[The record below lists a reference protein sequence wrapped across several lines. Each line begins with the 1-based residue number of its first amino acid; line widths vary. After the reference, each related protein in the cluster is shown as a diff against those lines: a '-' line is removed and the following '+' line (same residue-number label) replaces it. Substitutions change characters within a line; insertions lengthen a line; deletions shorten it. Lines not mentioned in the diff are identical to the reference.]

1 MSTRDKH
8 IQDYSRI
15 QVQTA
20 THARVIC
27 MLHEK
32 CGQLIRQ
39 AVSGDD
45 QNNNRLQ
52 LDRAQ
57 NIIVQLE
64 RSLVDKDQVSRSLY
78 LLYDY
83 CYCSLESG
91 SESDSRKALQVI
103 TSLNDTFKY
112 LCKGQSS
119 TIPEIAIPEN

>member
-1 MSTRDKH
+1 MSTKEKH

-32 CGQLIRQ
+32 CEQLIRL
-39 AVSGDD
+39 AISSED
-45 QNNNRLQ
+45 QNSRMQ
-52 LDRAQ
+52 LDHAQ

-64 RSLVDKDQVSRSLY
+64 MSLADGDQVSRSLY

-91 SESDSRKALQVI
+91 DVSGSRKALHVI
-103 TSLNDTFKY
+103 TSLKDTFNFLNKRP
-112 LCKGQSS
+112 KV
-119 TIPEIAIPEN
+119 

>member
-1 MSTRDKH
+1 MLSRKKH

-32 CGQLIRQ
+32 CEQLIRQ
-39 AVSGDD
+39 TIDREDPDSRSHL
-45 QNNNRLQ
+45 NN
-52 LDRAQ
+52 AQ

-64 RSLVDKDQVSRSLY
+64 RSLADNDQISKSLY

-91 SESDSRKALQVI
+91 ISADSRKALQVI
-103 TSLNDTFKY
+103 SSLKETFNRLNKR
-112 LCKGQSS
+112 
-119 TIPEIAIPEN
+119 TVN

>member
-1 MSTRDKH
+1 MSTKYRH

-32 CGQLIRQ
+32 CEQLIRQ
-39 AVSGDD
+39 AISGDD
-45 QNNNRLQ
+45 PGNRLQ

-64 RSLVDKDQVSRSLY
+64 RSLTDVDQVSRSLY

-91 SESDSRKALQVI
+91 DSSDCRKALQVI
-103 TSLNDTFKY
+103 AALRDTFNLLNKM
-112 LCKGQSS
+112 
-119 TIPEIAIPEN
+119 PRN

>member
-1 MSTRDKH
+1 MKSNEKH

-20 THARVIC
+20 NHARAIC

-32 CGQLIRQ
+32 CEQLIRL
-39 AVSGDD
+39 AISSDD
-45 QNNNRLQ
+45 QKGRLQ

-57 NIIVQLE
+57 NIIAQLE
-64 RSLVDKDQVSRSLY
+64 RSLSEGDQISRSLY

-91 SESDSRKALQVI
+91 IASDSRKALQVI
-103 TSLNDTFKY
+103 SSLRDTF
-112 LCKGQSS
+112 
-119 TIPEIAIPEN
+119 TILNKKQAV

>member
-1 MSTRDKH
+1 MLLNEKH
-8 IQDYSRI
+8 IKDYSRI

-32 CGQLIRQ
+32 CEQLIRY
-39 AVSGDD
+39 AIYSED
-45 QNNNRLQ
+45 QNGRLQ

-64 RSLVDKDQVSRSLY
+64 RSLIIVDQVSRSLY

-83 CYCSLESG
+83 CYCALESG
-91 SESDSRKALQVI
+91 TVSDSKKALQVI
-103 TSLNDTFKY
+103 TALKDTF
-112 LCKGQSS
+112 
-119 TIPEIAIPEN
+119 TILNKRPKN

>member
-1 MSTRDKH
+1 MSTKEKH

-20 THARVIC
+20 NHARVIC

-32 CGQLIRQ
+32 CEQLIRL
-39 AVSGDD
+39 AISSDD
-45 QNNNRLQ
+45 QTSRLQ
-52 LDRAQ
+52 LDHAQ

-64 RSLVDKDQVSRSLY
+64 RALYDGDQVSRSLY

-91 SESDSRKALQVI
+91 VASDSRKALQVI
-103 TSLNDTFKY
+103 TSLRDIFNLLNKR
-112 LCKGQSS
+112 QM
-119 TIPEIAIPEN
+119 I

>member
-1 MSTRDKH
+1 MKSKEKH

-20 THARVIC
+20 SHARVIC

-32 CGQLIRQ
+32 CEQLIRL
-39 AVSGDD
+39 AISSDD
-45 QNNNRLQ
+45 QTSRLQ
-52 LDRAQ
+52 LDHAQ

-64 RSLVDKDQVSRSLY
+64 RSLYDEDQVSRSLY

-91 SESDSRKALQVI
+91 NSVDSRKALQVI
-103 TSLNDTFKY
+103 SSLRETF
-112 LCKGQSS
+112 
-119 TIPEIAIPEN
+119 TILNKRQTV